1 MTSEYTQDV
10 AFNSDF
16 GALQTPVHL
25 TTAALV
31 SGYPAGKVAGDFR
44 YLDLACGNGH
54 TLTILASAHPEA
66 EFVGVDINPAHI
78 DHGKAL
84 AELSELS
91 NITFICS
98 DIAHVSAQD
107 LGTFNYCT
115 VSGVFSWLDTKRQ
128 SILVDLVSE
137 ILAPQGL
144 FYLDYCALPGIA
156 PNATLYSMLQQLSGE
171 YSGSSAD
178 KLVKASQLLNVI
190 RDNNGQFFQQNLQAN
205 ERFSRLLANPPEDE
219 AHEVLNLQPNSV
231 WSKDIIEAAE
241 RVGLNFV
248 GSAGLH
254 HNVAPF
260 ADHLGLPPESES
272 FSVAT
277 RQMLQDIAW
286 NIAQRKDIY
295 TINNAVSSLP
305 LLDRAGHFAFYFPP
319 GALNEKVIRHIT
331 QQFPAAHLLTPEL
344 MAILSHCTQCDSIAS
359 MAHQFCDIY
368 VQKTGSDFNQ
378 INELIEQLLA
388 TRIMSLAV
396 MSLPSVTMQG
406 SIYMPSKLNRT
417 LLKQDIHLEHGRPF
431 ASPVV
436 GTRVLLPIKDRLY
449 LWALVFHDLGKAW
462 DNMGELRD
470 IFHDPNGN
478 PITKETFIS
487 IIERSKNAFIAKV
500 VPELVRLGILTYR

>member
-25 TTAALV
+25 TTAALL
-31 SGYPAGKVAGDFR
+31 SGYSAGKVAGDFR

-54 TLTILASAHPEA
+54 TLTILAQAHPEA
-66 EFVGVDINPAHI
+66 EFVGIDINPVHI
-78 DHGKAL
+78 EHGKAL
-84 AELSELS
+84 AEQSELR

-98 DIAHVSAQD
+98 DIAQVSGQE
-107 LGTFNYCT
+107 LGTFDYCA
-115 VSGVFSWLDTKRQ
+115 VSGVFSWLDMKRQ
-128 SILVDLVSE
+128 SILFDLVSE
-137 ILAPQGL
+137 ILAPHGF

-156 PNATLYSMLQQLSGE
+156 ANATLYAMLQQLSLE

-178 KLVKASQLLNVI
+178 KLVKASQLLDAI
-190 RDNNGQFFQQNLQAN
+190 RGNNGQFFQQNVQAN
-205 ERFSRLLANPPEDE
+205 ERFSRLLTNPPEDE

-231 WSKDIIEAAE
+231 WSSDIIGKAE
-241 RVGLNFV
+241 DVGLAFV

-260 ADHLGLPPESES
+260 SAHLGLPSESEN

-286 NIAQRKDIY
+286 NVAQRKDIY
-295 TINNAVSSLP
+295 TKNHTVSALP
-305 LLDRAGHFAFYFPP
+305 LLERVGHFAFYFSP
-319 GALNEKVIRHIT
+319 GALSENVVRNIT
-331 QQFPAAHLLTPEL
+331 QQFPAAHLLTAESVS
-344 MAILSHCTQCDSIAS
+344 ILTQCTQCKDIAS
-359 MAHQFCDIY
+359 MARQFCDVY
-368 VQKTGSDFNQ
+368 LQKTGSDFNH

-396 MSLPSVTMQG
+396 MSLPSTQEQG
-406 SIYMPSKLNRT
+406 SICMPSKLNRT

-449 LWALVFHDLGKAW
+449 LWALVFADLGEAW
-462 DNMGELRD
+462 DNMGELRG

-478 PITKETFIS
+478 PITKQTFIS

-500 VPELVRLGILTYR
+500 VPELVRLGILAYR